1 MMELMLRVCAAAVCA
16 LLSCLLLRRTNPELA
31 AALSIAAVG
40 MILLAALNLLSGL
53 RELKDTLRERFQ
65 LSETMM
71 QPVLKCVA
79 VGIVTRL
86 TADLC
91 KDASQSAAASAVE
104 LAGTFCAFGIVMPLL
119 MTMLKMVVGLL

>member
-1 MMELMLRVCAAAVCA
+1 MEPMLRISAAAVCA

-31 AALSIAAVG
+31 AALGIAAVG
-40 MILLAALNLLSGL
+40 MILLAALNMGSGL
-53 RELKDTLRERFQ
+53 KELRETLRDRFQ
-65 LSETMM
+65 LKETMM

-91 KDASQSAAASAVE
+91 KDSSQNAAASAVE
-104 LAGTFCAFGIVMPLL
+104 VAGSFCALGIIMPLL
-119 MTMLKMVVGLL
+119 VSMLKMVGDFL

>member
-1 MMELMLRVCAAAVCA
+1 MELMLRISAAAVCA

-31 AALSIAAVG
+31 TALSIAAVG
-40 MILLAALNLLSGL
+40 MILLASLSMSAGL
-53 RELKDTLRERFQ
+53 RELKDELGNRFQ

-71 QPVLKCVA
+71 RPVLKCVA
-79 VGIVTRL
+79 AGIVTRL

-91 KDASQSAAASAVE
+91 RDASQNAAASAVE

-119 MTMLKMVVGLL
+119 MTMLKMVGGFL

>member
-1 MMELMLRVCAAAVCA
+1 MMELMLRVSAAAVCA

-31 AALSIAAVG
+31 AALSIASVG
-40 MILLAALNLLSGL
+40 MILLAALSMSEGL
-53 RELKDTLRERFQ
+53 RDLKDILREKFL

-79 VGIVTRL
+79 AGIVTRL

-91 KDASQSAAASAVE
+91 KDASQNAAASAVE
-104 LAGTFCAFGIVMPLL
+104 LAGTFCAFGIIMPLL
-119 MTMLKMVVGLL
+119 ITMLKMVGEFL

>member
-1 MMELMLRVCAAAVCA
+1 MEPMLRISAAAVCA

-31 AALSIAAVG
+31 AALGIAAVG
-40 MILLAALNLLSGL
+40 MILLAALNMGSGL
-53 RELKDTLRERFQ
+53 KELRETLRDRFQ
-65 LSETMM
+65 LKETMM

-91 KDASQSAAASAVE
+91 KDSSQNAAASAVE
-104 LAGTFCAFGIVMPLL
+104 VAGSFCALGIIMPLL
-119 MTMLKMVVGLL
+119 VSMLKMVGDVL